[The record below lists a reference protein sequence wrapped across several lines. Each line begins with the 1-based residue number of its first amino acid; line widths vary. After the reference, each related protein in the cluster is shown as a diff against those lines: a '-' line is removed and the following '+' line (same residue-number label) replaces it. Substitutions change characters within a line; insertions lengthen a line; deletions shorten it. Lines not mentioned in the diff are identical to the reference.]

1 MKPTFIET
9 NNTKKFEEI
18 SAELISPTSLIG
30 PSLALVT
37 GPAGRGK
44 TEAARHYAIHNG
56 AIYIPPMNIRT
67 PTMVLR
73 EITFELQNVRPQ
85 RSDACVLLISEAMAK
100 ERRLI
105 FVDEADLLPMAI
117 LEMLRNL
124 NEIAACPIMLIGE
137 EALKAKID
145 GRRRLFSRIRRRLD
159 FGPINQHDIAYFLRT
174 ALDVKVGPDVTSLIH
189 NHAKGDWRLVLTA
202 AIGIERSMKT
212 SNLKEITV
220 EMVHDVIE
228 NG

>member
-1 MKPTFIET
+1 MKQQFIST
-9 NNTKKFEEI
+9 GNTRKFEEI
-18 SAELISPTSLIG
+18 SNELISPTSLIG

-73 EITFELQNVRPQ
+73 EIAFELSNVRPQ

-100 ERRLI
+100 ERRLVI
-105 FVDEADLLPMAI
+105 VDEADLLEMKC

-124 NEIAACPIMLIGE
+124 GEIAACPILLIGE
-137 EALKAKID
+137 AALKAKID

-159 FGPINQHDIAYFLRT
+159 FGPINQFDIACFLRT
-174 ALDVKVGPDVTSLIH
+174 ALDVKVGPDVTSIIH
-189 NHAKGDWRLVLTA
+189 RHANGDWRPVLTV
-202 AIGIERSMKT
+202 AINIERSMKA
-212 SNLKEITV
+212 SNSNEITM
-220 EMVHDVIE
+220 ELLRDVFK
-228 NG
+228 NA